1 MKLKALRVPLKLA
14 AKVKLELLSKNLI
27 KKGILPL
34 KDKEFIYF
42 PLVENMNTDEF
53 EIVSKEFKIQKRPK
67 SLKEALKD
75 VIPKE
80 KLSFLKTAYDFI
92 GDIAILE
99 IDEQLQKYENVIA
112 KNLLKLNKSIKS
124 VYKKDSLFEGKYRL
138 RRHKYLAGEK
148 NTKTIHKENGIKLK
162 VDINEVYFSPRL
174 SNERLRLSKLV
185 KNERVLVIGSGCGPY
200 TCTLAKKGMA
210 KEVIGIE
217 FNKKAHELAQQN
229 IKLNKILNATNILGD
244 ANDKMRS
251 LGYFDRIVLATP
263 DNSED
268 FLENSI
274 KCLNSLGVI
283 HFAAFCK
290 QEEFYKLKLDL
301 GEKIKDLVK
310 SFKISLIKTG
320 HHAPF
325 VFRVCLDIVINK

>member
-27 KKGILPL
+27 KRGILPI

-42 PLVENMNTDEF
+42 PLVEDTDIKDF
-53 EIVSKEFKIQKRPK
+53 EIVSKEFKTQEKPK

-75 VIPKE
+75 VIPKD

-92 GDIAILE
+92 GEIAILE
-99 IDEQLQKYENVIA
+99 IDEQLQQYENLIA
-112 KNLLKLNKSIKS
+112 KNLLKVNKSIKS
-124 VYKKDSLFEGKYRL
+124 VYKKDSLFEGKFRL
-138 RRHKYLAGEK
+138 RKHKYLAGK
-148 NTKTIHKENGIKLK
+148 KSTQTIHKENGIKIK
-162 VDINEVYFSPRL
+162 VDINDMYFSPRL

-200 TCTLAKKGMA
+200 TCVLAKKGFA

-217 FNKKAHELAQQN
+217 FNEKAHEFAEFN
-229 IKLNKILNATNILGD
+229 IKLNKLKNAKNILGD
-244 ANDKMRS
+244 ANKKIKD
-251 LGYFDRIVLATP
+251 LGVFDRIILATP
-263 DNSED
+263 DNSEE

-274 KCLNSLGVI
+274 NHLTSKGVI
-283 HFAAFCK
+283 HFATFCK
-290 QEEFYKLKLDL
+290 EEDKDKVKQNISKL
-301 GEKIKDLVK
+301 IVNFCK
-310 SFKISLIKTG
+310 SFNISFVKTG

-325 VFRVCLDIVINK
+325 IFRFSIDIVINN